1 MTQLAKTPV
10 IMQSLQRS
18 GAPFSVSP
26 LYGINS
32 VTAGFA
38 LGVEDNNTA
47 SNTTGRLDIM
57 LSGFS
62 GVDNNL
68 GATVDT
74 RVATFGIQGKNML
87 YDSTNFFTAKPYLQI
102 PGHIMLP
109 ADGGSSIIFV
119 DSPTIGNQVT
129 AATTYGR
136 MFAVGGS
143 VYQDFVTSFQWR
155 KGTLTGGGTTTA
167 MELNATNGLKLSQGC
182 LRVTSNSG
190 NTSGNSLDITQTGS
204 ILYFGTN
211 MSVPVSISTTPA
223 YGAISIYAKGDI
235 ITGAAIGTFSDAR
248 IKKDITDAS
257 GSIDIINKIPLHQ
270 YNYIDPERGTHTAY
284 GVIAQE
290 VKAVFPE
297 AIKLI
302 TEYIPNIFCIASAI
316 VLVDDVTVQITV
328 PSEHGLVVGDKV
340 KIILEKGARN
350 ECKVVSI
357 VDANT
362 VAVEKWDKYDAFEK
376 VFLYGKEV
384 NDFHSVDKSRLATL
398 ALGGIQDLYKMI
410 KDLQAQVVSLQA
422 QIASTSSSPT
432 GSTGPSGSV

>member
-1 MTQLAKTPV
+1 
-10 IMQSLQRS
+10 
-18 GAPFSVSP
+18 
-26 LYGINS
+26 LYGING

-38 LGVEDNNTA
+38 LGVEDNNSA

-57 LSGFS
+57 LSGVA
-62 GVDNNL
+62 GVDNNW
-68 GATVDT
+68 GGTANIN
-74 RVATFGIQGKNML
+74 VATFAVNTSGQG
-87 YDSTNFFTAKPYLQI
+87 YLHI
-102 PGHIMLP
+102 PSPGHIIMP
-109 ADGGSSIIFV
+109 ADGPSSIFFLG
-119 DSPTIGNQVT
+119 GNYKPGDVGSAQN
-129 AATTYGR
+129 TYGR
-136 MFAVGGS
+136 FFGVGGII
-143 VYQDFVTSFQWR
+143 YQDFNKQFSWR
-155 KGTLTGGGTTTA
+155 KANVNGGATTTI
-167 MELNATNGLKLSQGC
+167 MELNVTDGLKLSQGC
-182 LRVTSNSG
+182 LRVTSNAG
-190 NTSGNSLDITQTGS
+190 GTSPNSLDIIAS
-204 ILYFGTN
+204 GTN
-211 MSVPVSISTTPA
+211 YYFSGGAALSSNSTTPHG

-235 ITGAAIGTFSDAR
+235 IGGAAIGTFSDAR

-270 YNYIDPERGTHTAY
+270 YNYIDPERGTHTAF

-290 VKAVFPE
+290 VKAAFPE

-302 TEYIPNIFCIASAI
+302 TEYIPNIFCIASSI
-316 VLVDDVTVQITV
+316 VSVGETVQMTIA
-328 PSEHGLVVGDKV
+328 SEHGLVVGDKV

-350 ECKVVSI
+350 ECKVISI

-422 QIASTSSSPT
+422 QIASSTSGPT